1 MVANQCIHAASVYAH
16 THTHHRHTTR
26 MHAHTP
32 HACAHTP
39 DTHTT
44 HMHAHTPH
52 ACARIQTQT
61 HTLVPYHIN
70 YKRHSCLLYIPLTID
85 TQQYTTTAQT
95 AHGLTAE
102 PPRPAGH
109 SRSGEEIVA
118 RQSLTSY
125 YAFSTPRGWLVYCGD
140 LGLLART
147 KATVKE

>member
-1 MVANQCIHAASVYAH
+1 MQQVCMH
-16 THTHHRHTTR
+16 THTHTPQTHHTTR

-44 HMHAHTPH
+44 HMRAHTPH
-52 ACARIQTQT
+52 ACARMQTQT

-70 YKRHSCLLYIPLTID
+70 YKRHSCLLYVPLTID

-125 YAFSTPRGWLVYCGD
+125 YAFSTPRRWLVYCGD